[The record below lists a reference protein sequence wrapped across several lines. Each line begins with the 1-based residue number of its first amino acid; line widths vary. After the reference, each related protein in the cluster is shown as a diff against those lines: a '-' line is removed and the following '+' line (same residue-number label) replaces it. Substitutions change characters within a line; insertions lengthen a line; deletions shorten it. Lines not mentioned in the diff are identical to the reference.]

1 MSNINLFS
9 VRLKGRELIVAD
21 RPKGSLVIYPPG
33 HTAPAIKVHSV
44 FDIIALRDL
53 LNDAFPPEVYKHD
66 PVRVPKKS
74 S

>member
-1 MSNINLFS
+1 MGNSNLFS

-33 HTAPAIKVHSV
+33 HNAPSIRIRSV

-53 LNDAFPPEVYKHD
+53 LNDAFPPEEFRYD
-66 PVRVPKKS
+66 PVRRV
-74 S
+74 